1 MIASAPAQ
9 LALLSPFVPLP
20 RPIGE
25 IFNRLL
31 LRWFVLLLLTERAN
45 A

>member
-1 MIASAPAQ
+1 MIGPAGSAQ
-9 LALLSPFVPLP
+9 LVPFVPLA

-25 IFNRLL
+25 IFRDLL
-31 LRWFVLLLLTERAN
+31 LRWFVLLLLTERAD

>member
-9 LALLSPFVPLP
+9 FAPLLPLAPLA

-25 IFNRLL
+25 IFRGLL